1 MKNTLLT
8 HEQTLE
14 LLRAAKEGD
23 ADAKQTLIEK
33 NYALIKSIVK
43 GFLNRGTEYDDLVQI
58 GSMGFIKAIDGYDE
72 KFGVKFSTYAVPM
85 IAGEIKRFLRD
96 DGMIKVSRN
105 LKENAAKVLRSKE
118 NLKKTLLREPT
129 IEEISADSGLS
140 TEDIVLSLDAVRS
153 PVSIYEPAFDD
164 ESSKTQ
170 LIDTVALDETSKMI
184 DKLMVSQLLD
194 KLDKRE
200 KQIILLRYFRD
211 KTQSEISQI
220 IGVSQ
225 VQVSRLLT
233 KTIEKLKDAAKE

>member
-184 DKLMVSQLLD
+184 DKLMVNQLLD

>member
-118 NLKKTLLREPT
+118 NLKKTLLQEPT

-200 KQIILLRYFRD
+200 KQIILLRHFRD

>member
-23 ADAKQTLIEK
+23 VDAKQTLIEK

-118 NLKKTLLREPT
+118 NLKRTLFREPT

-153 PVSIYEPAFDD
+153 PVSIYEPAFED

-233 KTIEKLKDAAKE
+233 KTIEKLKDVAKE

>member
-170 LIDTVALDETSKMI
+170 LIDTMALDETSKMI

>member
-96 DGMIKVSRN
+96 DGMIKMCIRDRRGFGRVN
-105 LKENAAKVLRSKE
+105 LR
-118 NLKKTLLREPT
+118 
-129 IEEISADSGLS
+129 
-140 TEDIVLSLDAVRS
+140 
-153 PVSIYEPAFDD
+153 
-164 ESSKTQ
+164 
-170 LIDTVALDETSKMI
+170 
-184 DKLMVSQLLD
+184 
-194 KLDKRE
+194 
-200 KQIILLRYFRD
+200 
-211 KTQSEISQI
+211 
-220 IGVSQ
+220 
-225 VQVSRLLT
+225 
-233 KTIEKLKDAAKE
+233 